1 MSYKRLFALLLAIIL
16 LLSFMSCGRIIIED
30 ISRDGVDASYDT
42 ETEEISVPETVPFAE
57 FDKYS
62 GDGGKRQAQKYL
74 DELKNTDCDGLTL
87 FIGTPSSDY
96 ISPDDGATE
105 LSRFV
110 IERNAAVEQLANM
123 KLVTAK
129 VNCNIMAREL
139 KQSSLAGTGRYDI
152 LMLPLNEVGRF
163 AVDSLLIDMQNNAN
177 IDLDKPYF
185 NISSAKAASFGNAV
199 YAVAGDAS
207 IMPTSL
213 PAVFINTEILR
224 DSGLD
229 PEKIYADVL
238 RGEWTWDDFIEYS
251 ESVGVIEMFNTVTS
265 QSMAGSFADSVFVS
279 AGNSYLT
286 YGDDGV
292 AAVGYDPESA
302 KDAVS
307 YISAIM
313 SDPSASV
320 SADRN
325 SIGDFAAGRTA
336 FAFEY
341 LYVMSWLINSDA
353 HWSVLPMPKSTEKG
367 SYRSLMPADTLM
379 FAIPTVT
386 RSVESAAVT
395 IAALN
400 AASDGYIYEQFVEY
414 NMNHVLRNNDSVNM
428 LDIILDSAVFDRGII
443 YGEKYPSLAA
453 IAGLVRDSAGNED
466 WAKSFDKMAKDAN
479 KILEDE
485 LPIYIVEDEPE
496 ETEAPETDP
505 PETKPAE
512 TKPAETTPAETK
524 SAETTP
530 AETKSAETTP
540 AETKPAETKP
550 AETNPAETKPAE
562 TKPTETKPAET
573 TKPNN

>member
-42 ETEEISVPETVPFAE
+42 ETEEISVPETVPCAE

-110 IERNAAVEQLANM
+110 IERNVAVEQPVNV

-129 VNCNIMAREL
+129 VNCNTMAREL

-152 LMLPLNEVGRF
+152 LMLPLNDVGRF
-163 AVDSLLIDMQNNAN
+163 AVDGSLIDMQKSSS
-177 IDLDKPYF
+177 IDLDKSYF

-213 PAVFINTEILR
+213 PAVFINPEILR
-224 DSGLD
+224 DSGFD

-238 RGEWTWDDFIEYS
+238 SGEWTWDDFIEYS
-251 ESVGVIEMFNTVTS
+251 ESVGAIEMFNTVTS
-265 QSMAGSFADSVFVS
+265 QSMAGSFADSVFVA

-292 AAVGYDPESA
+292 ASVGYDPGSA
-302 KDAVS
+302 RDAVS

-379 FAIPTVT
+379 FAIPK
-386 RSVESAAVT
+386 
-395 IAALN
+395 
-400 AASDGYIYEQFVEY
+400 Y

-428 LDIILDSAVFDRGII
+428 LDIILDSAVFDRGVT

-466 WAKSFDKMAKDAN
+466 WAKSFDKMSKDAN

-485 LPIYIVEDEPE
+485 LPIYFVEDEPE
-496 ETEAPETDP
+496 ETEPPETDAPETETP
-505 PETKPAE
+505 ETEAPETKPAE
-512 TKPAETTPAETK
+512 TKPAET
-524 SAETTP
+524 S
-530 AETKSAETTP
+530 S
-540 AETKPAETKP
+540 KPQ
-550 AETNPAETKPAE
+550 
-562 TKPTETKPAET
+562 
-573 TKPNN
+573 